1 MELNFK
7 DSLHTAI
14 MVILD
19 PIYLKDQIDHVALLL
34 KSNKDVFI
42 FDAVYENVTIEKN
55 RLLKGFREC
64 N

>member
-1 MELNFK
+1 LELNFK